1 MMLYT
6 IVPVEAIFD
15 EEESTGTGVFNPTTP
30 IMIRRNGID
39 LLVEQLP
46 GGEYRIQQLISTD
59 PRDFL
64 NPKWQPGSILS
75 IS

>member
-6 IVPVEAIFD
+6 IVPIETIF
-15 EEESTGTGVFNPTTP
+15 EEEDSAGTGVFSPTP
-30 IMIRRNGID
+30 IMIRRDGID
-39 LLVEQLP
+39 LLVEQMP
-46 GGEYRIQQLISTD
+46 GGEYRIQRLISTN